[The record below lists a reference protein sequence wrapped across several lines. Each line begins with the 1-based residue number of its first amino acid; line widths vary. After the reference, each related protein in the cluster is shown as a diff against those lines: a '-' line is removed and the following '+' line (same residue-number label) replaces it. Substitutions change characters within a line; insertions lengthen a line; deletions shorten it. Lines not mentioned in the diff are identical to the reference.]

1 MNLRSDNE
9 APGAP
14 QILQALIAANAG
26 PAHAYG
32 RDGWSEQ
39 LNERFSEVFETDT
52 LVYPVATGTAANA
65 LAVAQACPPYG
76 AVFCHQTAHLNVDEC
91 GAPEFYAHGAKLVP
105 LAGAHGKL
113 APDPIRAAIDLLGDD
128 VHQPQPALLS
138 LTQATECGT
147 VYSRTEIEA
156 LTALARAHGLRC
168 HLDGARF
175 ANALVATG
183 ATPAALTWR
192 AGIDLMSFGAT
203 KNGAL
208 GAEALLFFD
217 RALAAGFARRRMQ
230 AGHLLSKQRYASAQL
245 LAYLDQDLWLVTARR
260 ANEAAR
266 RIGAALDAHPQATLI
281 HPVEI
286 NQVFARVE
294 PELDATLR
302 AAGIE
307 YLSWPGEPDLYRM
320 VAPYNL
326 EEQQLERFE
335 ALLEVGAAG

>member
-9 APGAP
+9 APAAP

-26 PAHAYG
+26 HAHAYG
-32 RDGWSEQ
+32 RDGWSAQ
-39 LNERFSEVFETDT
+39 LNARFSEVFETDT
-52 LVYPVATGTAANA
+52 AVFPVATGTAANA
-65 LAVAQACPPYG
+65 LAVAQTCPPYG
-76 AVFCHQTAHLNVDEC
+76 AVFCHETAHLNVDEC
-91 GAPEFYAHGAKLVP
+91 GAPEFYAHGAKLIALP
-105 LAGAHGKL
+105 GAHGKL
-113 APDPIRAAIDLLGDD
+113 APAAIRNAIEWLGED

-147 VYSRTEIEA
+147 VYSRAEIEA
-156 LTALARAHGLRC
+156 LGALARSLGLRC

-183 ATPAALTWR
+183 ATPAELTWR

-230 AGHLLSKQRYASAQL
+230 AGHLLSKQRYVSAQL
-245 LAYLDQDLWLVTARR
+245 LACLDQDLWLVTARQ

-266 RIGAALDAHPQATLI
+266 RIGAALEAHSRATVI

-286 NQVFARVE
+286 NQVFVRLE
-294 PELDATLR
+294 PELDAELR

-307 YLSWPGEPDLYRM
+307 YLSWPGEPDLYRL

-326 EEQQLERFE
+326 ERHQLERFE
-335 ALLEVGAAG
+335 ALLS